1 MGRTRRKE
9 EKVIGL
15 ERSCRRAEGKRQRGG
30 FSNKIE
36 YIFEKDLKEIGIPML
51 RIESGVLFVCIL

>member
-1 MGRTRRKE
+1 MGRTHRKE

-15 ERSCRRAEGKRQRGG
+15 ERSCRRAEEKRQHGR

-36 YIFEKDLKEIGIPML
+36 YIFEVDLKEIGISML
-51 RIESGVLFVCIL
+51 RIVSGGLFV